1 MITLKHS
8 VNLITEIDE
17 VKMPVD
23 LLSAFVNLNEIEMEK
38 LLRGAFIS
46 ALEMEGFLDKM
57 NENNKWA
64 TLKVGEN

>member
-17 VKMPVD
+17 VKMPAS
-23 LLSAFVNLNEIEMEK
+23 LLSAFVKLNEIEMEK

>member
-17 VKMPVD
+17 VKMPAD
-23 LLSAFVNLNEIEMEK
+23 LLSAFVKLNEIEMEK